1 MTNTCSASFMPRLHA
16 SEALCRYVV
25 SLLVCALSI
34 NVAQAQTEELPMR
47 IDGDIGLGSYY
58 TRSIIHGKNAH
69 ASVLPYGN
77 FDYGRMFMRIDTLGI
92 KTVKLGYGY
101 LEIAGRFSQD
111 GFNVDASNLHG
122 LANRQTSIP
131 LGLGTL
137 QITPIG
143 AFFIN
148 AFHDINKSRGNL
160 FEVIYVAELATPQ
173 VSFYPLAGAEHQSSE
188 YVRYYY
194 GISAQE
200 ATTSQ
205 YAAYQ
210 PTGAF
215 NPLLG
220 LMIDTKLTE
229 EYHLNFY
236 LRRKWLGQSIQSSP
250 IVSRSSMD
258 TGFIA
263 LSYRFK

>member
-1 MTNTCSASFMPRLHA
+1 MTNTGSAPLIQRPHISKILRRFMLGF
-16 SEALCRYVV
+16 L
-25 SLLVCALSI
+25 I
-34 NVAQAQTEELPMR
+34 NTLFGGMAQAQTEEFPLR

-58 TRSIIHGKNAH
+58 TRSIIRGKTDQV
-69 ASVLPYGN
+69 SLLPYGN
-77 FDYGRMFMRIDTLGI
+77 FDYGRMFIRIDTLGI
-92 KTVKLGYGY
+92 KTVKVGYGY

-111 GFNVDASNLHG
+111 EFNADVINLHG
-122 LANRQTSIP
+122 LGNRQAPIP

-148 AFHDINKSRGNL
+148 AFHDINKSGGNL
-160 FEVIYVAELATPQ
+160 FEVIYVAKLDTPQ
-173 VSFYPLAGAEHQSSE
+173 LTFFPLAGGEYQSKE

-194 GISAQE
+194 GVSAQE
-200 ATTSQ
+200 AVISQ

-220 LMIDTKLTE
+220 LMIDAKLTE

-236 LRRKWLGQSIQSSP
+236 LRHK
-250 IVSRSSMD
+250 
-258 TGFIA
+258 
-263 LSYRFK
+263 

>member
-92 KTVKLGYGY
+92 KTMNLGYGH

-111 GFNVDASNLHG
+111 EFNVDASNLHG

-173 VSFYPLAGAEHQSSE
+173 VSFYPLAGAEYQSKD

-200 ATTSQ
+200 AASSQ

-210 PTGAF
+210 PAGAYNGLIGLIADIELTG
-215 NPLLG
+215 
-220 LMIDTKLTE
+220 D
-229 EYHLNFY
+229 YHLNGY
-236 LRRKWLGQSIQSSP
+236 VRRKWLGDAIRFSP
-250 IVSRSSMD
+250 IVSQRYLD
-258 TGFIA
+258 TGYLT